1 MKLFINQ
8 NSRRLPRAAVWL
20 LLFSILMTI
29 LLNSGCNGGDK
40 TAVGEE
46 NYNASLALISYE
58 MIDDDFDGI
67 IYREV
72 LSFSKLM
79 AEADVPLLIV
89 FYEPMSELSTL
100 FIPLLEEMA
109 IEFDGRIEI
118 ILADI
123 EKQSELAD
131 SFSVETLPQ
140 FSIVDEAVLKR
151 SLIGFDDEAA
161 LKLRELVESYIDT

>member
-1 MKLFINQ
+1 
-8 NSRRLPRAAVWL
+8 
-20 LLFSILMTI
+20 
-29 LLNSGCNGGDK
+29 
-40 TAVGEE
+40 
-46 NYNASLALISYE
+46 
-58 MIDDDFDGI
+58 
-67 IYREV
+67 
-72 LSFSKLM
+72 M
-79 AEADVPLLIV
+79 AEADVPLLLV